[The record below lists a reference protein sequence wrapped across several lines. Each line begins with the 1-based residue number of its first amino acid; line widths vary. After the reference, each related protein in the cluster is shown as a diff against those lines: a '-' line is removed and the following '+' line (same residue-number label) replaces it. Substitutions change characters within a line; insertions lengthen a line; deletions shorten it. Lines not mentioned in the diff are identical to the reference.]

1 MKRIIE
7 LKHVGPKDHVRLLL
21 EELLDR
27 LESKLTR
34 FSADATSSHIVFEEH
49 RAHKLFR
56 AALTCHV
63 PGQILAAHEEGWDS
77 GEAIRKV
84 FAEVERQLQ
93 KHKAMLNHQPARK
106 HSKALSPRE
115 ANMTEDE
122 ASR

>member
-7 LKHVGPKDHVRLLL
+7 LKHVGPRDHVRLLL
-21 EELLDR
+21 EDLLDR

-63 PGQILAAHEEGWDS
+63 PGHILAAHEELRDP

-93 KHKAMLNHQPARK
+93 KHKAALNHQPPRK
-106 HSKALSPRE
+106 QSKVLSPRE
-115 ANMTEDE
+115 TTEE
-122 ASR
+122 EE